1 MLGTIKLPNN
11 MRLIQGNLPSS
22 NYEEDK
28 PPPPRKDKSM
38 RADKLDQIQEEND
51 EHIPEHPKPLAP
63 SRNDSAS

>member
-11 MRLIQGNLPSS
+11 MKLIQGNLPSS

-28 PPPPRKDKSM
+28 AKKEKSM
-38 RADKLDQIQEEND
+38 RTDKLDQIQEEND

>member
-1 MLGTIKLPNN
+1 MK
-11 MRLIQGNLPSS
+11 LIQGNLPSS

-28 PPPPRKDKSM
+28 AKKEKSM
-38 RADKLDQIQEEND
+38 RTDKLDQIQEEND